1 MNLKHRLL
9 LLTTTL
15 LLSPAIA
22 LAQADDVTVL
32 PEVTVNSSATNP
44 QQRGTT
50 TSAFTPR
57 QRGNSTSTFV
67 IDEQTIRSSSANNL
81 SELLIEQGF
90 PVEATP
96 NDHGENTLVIR
107 GFHTEHLM
115 TEANG
120 KVLILIDGRRSGV
133 ASVRQIALRNVE
145 RIEVLRGAEMFK
157 YGLGSPGGIINV
169 ITKRGGPNSFGGSV
183 RAGYGSYDA
192 YRTGVDVG
200 GQQNN
205 FDYTIGYEYSTVRS
219 DYTDGDG
226 NRVHNTKTDGTNRF
240 NFNFGYTIDGL
251 HRIGIDG
258 YHYAVDKAHRPS
270 YIDEEGVLRGNN
282 YTDRKTQLLHLNYQG
297 ASEDGR
303 FSWRANVGKGRDL
316 YETWQA
322 TNAVMHQY
330 PKGQDV
336 TSDRAQGSLTYTSD
350 LFDLTGGMD
359 YIHYF
364 VQNSSTARG
373 NALASP
379 CTHALAD
386 PEWCGKGFPMH
397 PTSTTTLMGSYLVGM
412 LKLWD
417 GAVNLSGGV
426 RYEHASARDLSVGD
440 EHYDRTPG
448 LRNYFGG
455 LPREAF
461 PTSRSFD
468 HIAPTFGATWLPMDW
483 LKLRANYTQGWRAP
497 SGRQLFASSFYED
510 YGAPGDPRL
519 RPEFTDAYEVGFDMA
534 RGDWRLSSTYFY
546 YKVKDNIFIY
556 PGYLA
561 DGRHSG
567 ARMLLNVD
575 KRIQEGVEVQVS
587 ANVAGLLG
595 RRDMEVRPYANL
607 THMIKKEEVIFEGAP
622 GPAGTWWPIT
632 RMPDTVMNYG
642 IRFNYPAWQF
652 SGNLNF
658 NYYGLQY
665 GGRADVGLGPIPG
678 FGRFTVANLS
688 LRKRLLGG
696 MNTNNL
702 DLKLDANNLFNT
714 TYSYLGPVGTGPN
727 DSYAF
732 PGRNFFA
739 TLIYN
744 F

>member
-1 MNLKHRLL
+1 M
-9 LLTTTL
+9 
-15 LLSPAIA
+15 
-22 LAQADDVTVL
+22 
-32 PEVTVNSSATNP
+32 
-44 QQRGTT
+44 
-50 TSAFTPR
+50 
-57 QRGNSTSTFV
+57 
-67 IDEQTIRSSSANNL
+67 
-81 SELLIEQGF
+81 
-90 PVEATP
+90 
-96 NDHGENTLVIR
+96 
-107 GFHTEHLM
+107 
-115 TEANG
+115 
-120 KVLILIDGRRSGV
+120 
-133 ASVRQIALRNVE
+133 
-145 RIEVLRGAEMFK
+145 
-157 YGLGSPGGIINV
+157 
-169 ITKRGGPNSFGGSV
+169 
-183 RAGYGSYDA
+183 
-192 YRTGVDVG
+192 
-200 GQQNN
+200 
-205 FDYTIGYEYSTVRS
+205 
-219 DYTDGDG
+219 
-226 NRVHNTKTDGTNRF
+226 
-240 NFNFGYTIDGL
+240 
-251 HRIGIDG
+251 
-258 YHYAVDKAHRPS
+258 
-270 YIDEEGVLRGNN
+270 
-282 YTDRKTQLLHLNYQG
+282 
-297 ASEDGR
+297 
-303 FSWRANVGKGRDL
+303 
-316 YETWQA
+316 
-322 TNAVMHQY
+322 
-330 PKGQDV
+330 
-336 TSDRAQGSLTYTSD
+336 
-350 LFDLTGGMD
+350 
-359 YIHYF
+359 
-364 VQNSSTARG
+364 
-373 NALASP
+373 
-379 CTHALAD
+379 
-386 PEWCGKGFPMH
+386 
-397 PTSTTTLMGSYLVGM
+397 
-412 LKLWD
+412 
-417 GAVNLSGGV
+417 

-556 PGYLA
+556 PGYLS
-561 DGRHSG
+561 DGRNSG

-688 LRKRLLGG
+688 LRKRLLGS

>member
-1 MNLKHRLL
+1 MNLKHRSL

-22 LAQADDVTVL
+22 LAQTDDVTVL
-32 PEVTVNSSATNP
+32 PEVTVNAGATTP

-57 QRGNSTSTFV
+57 QRGNSISTFV

-169 ITKRGGPNSFGGSV
+169 ITKRGGPDSFGGTA

-200 GQQNN
+200 GQENN
-205 FDYTIGYEYSTVRS
+205 FDYTMGYEYSTVRS

-226 NRVHNTKTDGTNRF
+226 NRVHNTRTDGTNRF

-282 YTDRKTQLLHLNYQG
+282 YTDRKTQLLHLNYEG

-303 FSWRANVGKGRDL
+303 FSWWANVGKGRDL

-364 VQNSSTARG
+364 IQNSSAARG
-373 NALASP
+373 NALANP

-386 PEWCGKGFPMH
+386 PQWCGKGFPMH

-412 LKLWD
+412 LKL
-417 GAVNLSGGV
+417 
-426 RYEHASARDLSVGD
+426 
-440 EHYDRTPG
+440 
-448 LRNYFGG
+448 
-455 LPREAF
+455 
-461 PTSRSFD
+461 
-468 HIAPTFGATWLPMDW
+468 
-483 LKLRANYTQGWRAP
+483 
-497 SGRQLFASSFYED
+497 
-510 YGAPGDPRL
+510 
-519 RPEFTDAYEVGFDMA
+519 
-534 RGDWRLSSTYFY
+534 
-546 YKVKDNIFIY
+546 
-556 PGYLA
+556 
-561 DGRHSG
+561 
-567 ARMLLNVD
+567 
-575 KRIQEGVEVQVS
+575 
-587 ANVAGLLG
+587 
-595 RRDMEVRPYANL
+595 
-607 THMIKKEEVIFEGAP
+607 
-622 GPAGTWWPIT
+622 
-632 RMPDTVMNYG
+632 
-642 IRFNYPAWQF
+642 
-652 SGNLNF
+652 
-658 NYYGLQY
+658 
-665 GGRADVGLGPIPG
+665 
-678 FGRFTVANLS
+678 
-688 LRKRLLGG
+688 
-696 MNTNNL
+696 
-702 DLKLDANNLFNT
+702 
-714 TYSYLGPVGTGPN
+714 
-727 DSYAF
+727 
-732 PGRNFFA
+732 
-739 TLIYN
+739 
-744 F
+744 